1 MSLSQSLGSAR
12 AVRAA
17 AIALVAVAL
26 AACARTGGDKAADF
40 PAEAKAGTVFNSLYR
55 PSGDGPFPA
64 VVLLHTC
71 GGLGP
76 HVHAWARK
84 LEGWGYV
91 ALVVDSFTPR
101 GKGVVCGNWS
111 VTVDQVADDAL
122 AALDRLRRFS
132 FVKRDGIGVMGF
144 SYGAMAALRLASQGY
159 QRDHH
164 PTGPAFQAAVALYP
178 YCTSSGGPTAAQYR
192 SIQDNLYD
200 DIATPTLILVGEA
213 DNEAP
218 ATLCTIKTRRLA
230 ALGEPISVTVFP
242 GATHAFDLAELGGR
256 EVRKPEGYVYRYDP
270 DATAAAG
277 TLSHAFFDK
286 YLRISQ

>member
-1 MSLSQSLGSAR
+1 MSSFMLAR
-12 AVRAA
+12 AAVVV
-17 AIALVAVAL
+17 LGVVAL
-26 AACARTGGDKAADF
+26 ASCGGTGTNKAIDF
-40 PAEAKAGTVFNSLYR
+40 PVEAKPGTVFNSLYR

-76 HVHAWARK
+76 HVHAWAQK
-84 LEGWGYV
+84 LQDWGYV

-101 GKGVVCGNWS
+101 GKRVVCGNWS

-122 AALDRLRRFS
+122 AALDRLRTFPY
-132 FVKRDGIGVMGF
+132 VKQDEIGVMGF

-178 YCTSSGGPTAAQYR
+178 YCTSSGGQTAAQYR
-192 SIQDNLYD
+192 DVQNNLYD
-200 DIATPTLILVGEA
+200 DITTPTLILVGEA

-218 ATLCTIKTRRLA
+218 ALLCTVKTRRLA

-256 EVRKPEGYVYRYDP
+256 ELRKPEGYVYRYNP
-270 DATAAAG
+270 EATAAAG
-277 TLSHAFFDK
+277 TLSRDFFDR
-286 YLRISQ
+286 YLRRE